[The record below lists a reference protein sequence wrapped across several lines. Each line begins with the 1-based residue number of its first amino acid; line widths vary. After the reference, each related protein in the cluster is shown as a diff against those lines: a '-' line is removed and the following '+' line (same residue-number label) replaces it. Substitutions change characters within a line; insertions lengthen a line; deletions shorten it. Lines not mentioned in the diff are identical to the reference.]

1 MNPSARTS
9 MAAISFVLLILIAA
23 CSSKPFLIVNYQLP
37 ESSES
42 LEGIQTS
49 LRILD
54 ARENKTF
61 LSVNAKKSLKAFD
74 DTYSLIVLQADG
86 SGNLIGLYPVDAL
99 MAEIFKQRL
108 NSHGLL
114 VTTTTDNTPNT
125 LEVRLKQFK
134 LDLVRQKWMVSMN
147 YQANLMRNGQ
157 LVATE
162 SVDGSAER
170 LKVTGKGDAEKLLG
184 ELITDMVN
192 KLDVGTIYERAQR

>member
-54 ARENKTF
+54 VRENKTF

>member
-1 MNPSARTS
+1 MNPNARTN
-9 MAAISFVLLILIAA
+9 MAAISLVLLILIAA

-37 ESSES
+37 ESTES

-54 ARENKTF
+54 VRENQTF
-61 LSVNAKKSLKAFD
+61 LSANAKKSFKEFN
-74 DTYSLIVLQADG
+74 DTYSLVVLQADG
-86 SGNLIGLYPVDAL
+86 SGNLLGLYQVDAL

-108 NSHGLL
+108 NSHG
-114 VTTTTDNTPNT
+114 VQVPAIPDNTPNT
-125 LEVRLKQFK
+125 LEIRLKQFK
-134 LDLVRQKWMVSMN
+134 LDLVGQKWIVTMN
-147 YQANLMRNGQ
+147 YQANLLRNGQ
-157 LVATE
+157 FVASE

-192 KLDVGTIYERAQR
+192 KLDVNTIFERAQR

>member
-1 MNPSARTS
+1 MNPNARTS
-9 MAAISFVLLILIAA
+9 RAAISLVLLILIAA

-37 ESSES
+37 ESTES
-42 LEGIQTS
+42 LKGIQTS

-54 ARENKTF
+54 VRENKTF